1 MYIMNTVKFIGNSG
15 REARITTLPSGDIVA
30 NFNIA
35 TSETYTN
42 KEGESVTKTEWHPI
56 VAWGKT
62 AEVVRDFVKKGSCVV
77 IKAKAVNRTYKKEIE
92 VPVSKT
98 KTIKHEID
106 VFATEYQAYNI
117 TVM

>member
-1 MYIMNTVKFIGNSG
+1 MNTVKFIGNAG

-35 TSETYTN
+35 TSETFTT
-42 KEGESVTKTEWHPI
+42 KDGDTVTKTEWHPI

-62 AEVVRDFVKKGSCVV
+62 AEAVRDHVKKGSCVV
-77 IKAKAVNRTYKKEIE
+77 IKAKAINRTYKKEID

-106 VFATEYQAYNI
+106 VYATEYQAYNI